1 MHIQLGG
8 EDEGI
13 LGLLVSVIGLF
24 VDEEWDKLQVDVNRS
39 PWSVMF
45 NKGGVVIALVLQREI
60 TSVMVGGDVIETGVV
75 ERGLRVLEI
84 ASVVNLTLFWGWS
97 VMSETESQVASS
109 VTSTMGWHESSRVR
123 SRWTPMEES
132 EHSMEVSES
141 KVTSTSTG

>member
-1 MHIQLGG
+1 M
-8 EDEGI
+8 
-13 LGLLVSVIGLF
+13 
-24 VDEEWDKLQVDVNRS
+24 
-39 PWSVMF
+39 
-45 NKGGVVIALVLQREI
+45 IALVLQREI

-109 VTSTMGWHESSRVR
+109 VTSTMGRHESSRVR

-141 KVTSTSTG
+141 KVTSISTG